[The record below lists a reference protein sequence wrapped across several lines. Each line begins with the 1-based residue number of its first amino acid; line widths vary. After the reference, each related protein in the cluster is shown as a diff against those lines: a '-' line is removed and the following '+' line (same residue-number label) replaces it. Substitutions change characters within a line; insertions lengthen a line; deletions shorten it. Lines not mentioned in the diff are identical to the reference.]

1 MFILYDNK
9 MNKLNFPDGVK
20 PLDIFISSIERNR
33 ITDNAE
39 GSNVLQDMGYT
50 YGTRSIELDMLLK
63 AHDTQDYRLLR
74 DEVYALLDRV
84 AYVSEQYQKGKRYS
98 VRIDSQYVPDRIPNN
113 QRYAEV
119 KITCDV
125 IGLPFAESIATTSLI
140 DANGLRYSDEV
151 WQYGMGL
158 LLDNESHSYT
168 HSGTVFRIYNAGN
181 VAVHPF
187 EQELQID
194 LTGIIGSGFEM
205 KNLTT
210 GDVFKINDEMKPA
223 DKFTIGKTNESD
235 SMFMMTFNNANGLRK
250 TNRKY
255 ISLASGWNEFRL
267 NRHAKTSFNFRYY
280 YK

>member
-33 ITDNAE
+33 ITDSAE

-50 YGTRSIELDMLLK
+50 YGTRNIELDILLK
-63 AHDTQDYRLLR
+63 AYDTQDYRLLR

-84 AYVSEQYQKGKRYS
+84 AYVSESHQKGKRYS
-98 VRIDSQYVPDRIPNN
+98 VRIDSQYIPDRILNN
-113 QRYAEV
+113 QRFAEV
-119 KITCDV
+119 KVECSV
-125 IGLPFAESIATTSLI
+125 VGLPFAESIATTSLI
-140 DANGLRYSDEV
+140 DKNGLRYSDEV

-158 LLDNESHSYT
+158 LLDDESQSYT
-168 HSGTVFRIYNAGN
+168 NTGTSFRIYNAGN
-181 VAVHPF
+181 VDIHPF
-187 EQELQID
+187 EHELQID
-194 LTGIIGSGFEM
+194 LTGITGSGFEM
-205 KNLTT
+205 KNITT
-210 GDVFKINDEMKPA
+210 GDTFKINDEMKPA
-223 DKFTIGKTNESD
+223 DKFTIGRGN
-235 SMFMMTFNNANGLRK
+235 MVYNNVNGLRK

-267 NRHAKTSFNFRYY
+267 NRPAKTSFNFRYY